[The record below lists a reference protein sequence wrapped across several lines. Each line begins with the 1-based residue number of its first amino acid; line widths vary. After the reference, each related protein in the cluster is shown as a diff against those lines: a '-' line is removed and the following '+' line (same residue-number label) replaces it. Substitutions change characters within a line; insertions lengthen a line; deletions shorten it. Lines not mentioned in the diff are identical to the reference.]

1 VRIEELVNYFP
12 YRYPTPEADSPFA
25 VHAET
30 LPCPWSPTHRL
41 VKLGLKGRELTVTTR
56 PAANLVF
63 LLDVSG
69 SMSDLNKL
77 PLLKRA
83 LQLLVTQLREDDRV
97 AIVVYAGASGLAL
110 PSTSGA
116 NKRRILD
123 ALNELGAG
131 GSTNGAA
138 GIHLDQDGQP
148 FALITSGPGWALTA
162 SHEALEMLADPFGN
176 RTIAGPSI
184 KPGQGRVSYLVEV
197 CDPSEA
203 TAFSYSVNDIVV
215 SDFYTPSF
223 FDPVTSQGVR
233 YSFTGAIKKPRQ
245 VLKGGYLS
253 WQEPVSGD
261 WWQATFFG
269 AKLTFRNLGPID
281 AAKGSL
287 RSQIDAITTLETLK
301 SVTMSQPVLTAAVDK
316 IALGDDSSAARAK
329 SLSGQIAALV
339 KQARKG

>member
-1 VRIEELVNYFP
+1 MPNFIQQLALVS
-12 YRYPTPEADSPFA
+12 ESP
-25 VHAET
+25 
-30 LPCPWSPTHRL
+30 S
-41 VKLGLKGRELTVTTR
+41 VKLREV
-56 PAANLVF
+56 A
-63 LLDVSG
+63 
-69 SMSDLNKL
+69 
-77 PLLKRA
+77 
-83 LQLLVTQLREDDRV
+83 RV
-97 AIVVYAGASGLAL
+97 AAALDKQATRDFSPIWGIQASIHAFDRLEDVPLGYWPMVVQDNIG
-110 PSTSGA
+110 
-116 NKRRILD
+116 I
-123 ALNELGAG
+123 
-131 GSTNGAA
+131 NGAA

-281 AAKGSL
+281 ASKGSL

-301 SVTMSQPVLTAAVDK
+301 SVTMSQPVLTASVDK

-339 KQARKG
+339 KQARRG